1 MEHVLD
7 GLCEVVGIDDK
18 AEEIDFSRLLLVGL
32 VLQQVLDLSDGK
44 SDRAGER
51 KRMRGNV
58 P

>member
-7 GLCEVVGIDDK
+7 RLREVVGIDDK

>member
-7 GLCEVVGIDDK
+7 GLCEVVGIDYK

-32 VLQQVLDLSDGK
+32 VLQQVLDLNDGK
-44 SDRAGER
+44 SDRASEGER
-51 KRMRGNV
+51 MRENV